1 MEQTILPFMPS
12 ANIWSITSVSD
23 ARRTSSYC
31 SLSDRSNLY
40 VNSTLKLQDKRGAL
54 LGRLVPPLFLSA
66 SMFHIFMNRKRNSR
80 QVDCP

>member
-12 ANIWSITSVSD
+12 ANIWSITSV
-23 ARRTSSYC
+23 Y
-31 SLSDRSNLY
+31 
-40 VNSTLKLQDKRGAL
+40 STLKLQDKRGAF

>member
-31 SLSDRSNLY
+31 SLSDRS
-40 VNSTLKLQDKRGAL
+40 LKLQDKRGAF